1 MKTQT
6 QLIKA
11 MGNPYTA
18 RAKFEKKYMELWDI
32 PADINKAIPAL
43 PNKLY
48 INYLIIQPL
57 EDTLREL
64 IAQDL
69 HKEIKTFDGCFN
81 IRPKRG
87 SDGISTHAWAISVD
101 LNATWNP
108 FRGKVT
114 WSKPFLAVWRNNGW
128 TCGADWSKASV
139 DGMHFQGD
147 AFVPLSAIQA
157 A

>member
-18 RAKFEKKYMELWDI
+18 RLKFEKKFMDLWDI
-32 PADINKAIPAL
+32 PDDINKAIPAL

-57 EDTLREL
+57 EDTFREL
-64 IAQDL
+64 IASGL

-81 IRPKRG
+81 VRVKRG
-87 SDGISTHAWAISVD
+87 SEGISTHAWGIAVD

-114 WSKPFLAVWRNNGW
+114 WSKKFLDVWRRNGW
-128 TCGADWSKASV
+128 ICGADWSEKSR
-139 DGMHFQGD
+139 DGMHMQGD
-147 AFVPLSAIQA
+147 NFIVIAS
-157 A
+157 